1 MPKSPTLYR
10 LAADRQYHKIPL
22 RVQTNPE
29 DLLWTDRYGS
39 TALHILCQVRN
50 VDKGLLAAVDAI
62 LEKAP
67 EQVSWANIASWTP
80 LHFAVEKPLV
90 WRSSD
95 AYSTALILRLI
106 RACPAAVSQRTKG
119 GFKTKTPFHIACEA
133 AADYKV
139 LKAMLTINPSLATEP
154 YSKRDIYSVIEN
166 PIQALWKAHL
176 HLSQSGFNE
185 SSMHQAKKKMAL
197 LLQAAHCGTVTF
209 ANKERSFRILNAVC
223 AVRCPRDYFAKILN
237 DHVDDVRLP
246 DEKGLHA
253 LHYTVRS
260 VSADSQAYT
269 EFVLEALLN
278 VFPQAAAQRDDVGK
292 LPLHVAISSTFLQW
306 HRGGLRELTLAHTD
320 ALRTPDPE
328 SGLVPFLGSAE
339 AAKKSRMHLS
349 TTYELLRA
357 APDVTLLLRP
367 DTDAVSL

>member
-22 RVQTNPE
+22 RVQTNPD

-50 VDKGLLAAVDAI
+50 VDRGLLAAVDAI

-90 WRSSD
+90 WGSD
-95 AYSTALILRLI
+95 TYSTSLILRLI

-139 LKAMLTINPSLATEP
+139 LKAMLTINPSLATQP
-154 YSKRDIYSVIEN
+154 YSERDTYAVIEN

-176 HLSQSGFNE
+176 HLSQSSFNKG
-185 SSMHQAKKKMAL
+185 SAQQAEKKMTL
-197 LLQAAHCGTVTF
+197 LLQAAHWGTV
-209 ANKERSFRILNAVC
+209 NPVPKERRFRILNAVC
-223 AVRCPRDYFAKILN
+223 AVRCPRDYFIKILN
-237 DHVDDVRLP
+237 EHVDEVIMP
-246 DEKGLHA
+246 DEQGLYA
-253 LHYTVRS
+253 LHYAVKS
-260 VSADSQAYT
+260 FGADSYAHT
-269 EFVLEALLN
+269 EFVLEALLG
-278 VFPQAAAQRDDVGK
+278 VFPQAASQPDKEGM
-292 LPLHVAISSTFLQW
+292 LPLHVAVASTFLQW
-306 HRGGLRELTLAHTD
+306 HRGGLRELTLAYTN
-320 ALRTPDPE
+320 ALRTVDPE
-328 SGLVPFLGSAE
+328 SGLVPFLASAE

-357 APDVTLLLRP
+357 SPDAALWLR
-367 DTDAVSL
+367 TDSI

>member
-1 MPKSPTLYR
+1 MTKSPTLYR
-10 LAADRQYHKIPL
+10 LAADRQYNKIPL

-90 WRSSD
+90 WGSD
-95 AYSTALILRLI
+95 TYSTSLILRLI

-139 LKAMLTINPSLATEP
+139 LKAMLSINPSLATEP

-176 HLSQSGFNE
+176 HLSQSGFNG
-185 SSMHQAKKKMAL
+185 SSAHQAEKKMAL
-197 LLQAAHCGTVTF
+197 LLQAAHCGSVNP
-209 ANKERSFRILNAVC
+209 ANKERRFRILNAVC
-223 AVRCPRDYFAKILN
+223 AVRCPRDYFAKILS
-237 DHVDDVRLP
+237 DHLNDVRLP
-246 DEKGLHA
+246 DENGLYA
-253 LHYTVRS
+253 LHYAVKN

-269 EFVLEALLN
+269 ECVLEALLG
-278 VFPQAAAQRDDVGK
+278 VFPQAAAQLDDAGM

-320 ALRTPDPE
+320 ALRIADRK

-349 TTYELLRA
+349 TTYELLRT
-357 APDVTLLLRP
+357 APDVTLLLRS
-367 DTDAVSL
+367 DAVLT